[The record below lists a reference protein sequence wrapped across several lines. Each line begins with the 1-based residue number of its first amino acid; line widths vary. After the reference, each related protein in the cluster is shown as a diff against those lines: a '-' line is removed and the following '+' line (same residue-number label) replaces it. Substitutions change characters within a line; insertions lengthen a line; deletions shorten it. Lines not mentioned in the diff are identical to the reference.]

1 MLDTFI
7 AILPVFL
14 LIALGYGL
22 RRSGAAPA
30 DVWPALEWLCYYV
43 LVPALIVSL
52 LTESDFGDLAV
63 APAAVAL
70 AAGIAATVGLL
81 LLLAGP
87 AMALGLSGPA
97 FTSVFQGGVRNNV
110 FVSLAVLQGMFGQP
124 AIAVV
129 AIGLSVS
136 VPIVNVASAWVLTR
150 YGSAGAQGLGP
161 TLAALARNP
170 LIVSVALA
178 LVLNLLGLGLPG
190 PLQVTLDTLGDAVIA
205 LSLLCVGAGL
215 RLRGS
220 LRQLG
225 PAVGASVAAKLA
237 VVPALTAA
245 AAALLGLP
253 PAETGMAV
261 AFNAAPT
268 ASASYILARQLGGD
282 HALMARIITL
292 QTLCAI
298 ATMPAAV
305 ALLA

>member
-1 MLDTFI
+1 MLQPFV

-22 RRSGAAPA
+22 RRIGVAPA
-30 DVWPALEWLCYYV
+30 EVWPALEWLCYYV
-43 LVPALIVSL
+43 LLPALIVSL
-52 LTESDFGDLAV
+52 LTESDFGKLAV

-70 AAGIAATVGLL
+70 AAGIAVTVGLL

-87 AMALGLSGPA
+87 LMALGLSGPA

-110 FVSLAVLQGMFGQP
+110 FVSLAVLQGMYGQP

-150 YGSAGAQGLGP
+150 HGSGGGRGLGP

-170 LIVSVALA
+170 LIISVVVALA
-178 LVLNLLGLGLPG
+178 LNGFSLRLPG

-215 RLRGS
+215 RIRGS
-220 LRQLG
+220 LHQLG
-225 PAVGASVAAKLA
+225 PALGTSIAAKLA
-237 VVPALTAA
+237 LVPALTAA
-245 AAALLGLP
+245 AAGLLGLP

-282 HALMARIITL
+282 HALMARIITV
-292 QTLCAI
+292 QTLCAT
-298 ATMPAAV
+298 ATIPAAV
-305 ALLA
+305 AVLS